1 MVKFPEA
8 TARMFHGVFVCRRCK
23 TKTRTSM
30 TKILQKKISCKKCS
44 GKAFRPIKKST
55 GKVK

>member
-8 TARMFHGVFVCRRCK
+8 TARMFHGVFVCRKCK
-23 TKTRTSM
+23 TKIRTSM
-30 TKILQKKISCKKCS
+30 TKILQKKISCRKCS
-44 GKAFRPIKKST
+44 GKAFRVIKKST